1 MSGKKQGNQEE
12 DEREIKVEVTSI
24 EQVLNNVKQK
34 KQTVFSI
41 PKYIYILTFPPS

>member
-1 MSGKKQGNQEE
+1 VSGKKQGNQEE

-24 EQVLNNVKQK
+24 EQVLNNVKQN

-41 PKYIYILTFPPS
+41 PYYILTFPPS